1 MENNKYCNTCKSYH
15 DIKEFIKII
24 SRRDYGL
31 HADNEGIT
39 LYLKELKQC
48 LNCRCKNTFYKN
60 LEHKK

>member
-1 MENNKYCNTCKSYH
+1 MENNKYCNTCKSYC

-24 SRRDYGL
+24 SRRAYGL
-31 HADNEGIT
+31 NADNEGIT

-48 LNCRCKNTFYKN
+48 IDCRNKSRYYKN